1 MPLHSDWCTQEASI
15 AFMACSMARQWRRT
29 LASHLH
35 TVTQLWP
42 QRDLQ
47 QATSQLL
54 VQCANKWGLP
64 LPPVPEATPA
74 PLTQACLAD
83 RMIVCK

>member
-1 MPLHSDWCTQEASI
+1 
-15 AFMACSMARQWRRT
+15 MAGGMAQQWRRS
-29 LASHLH
+29 LACHLH
-35 TVTQLWP
+35 TLTHPCP

-47 QATSQLL
+47 HATNQLL

-74 PLTQACLAD
+74 PLTQACLATPLAHW
-83 RMIVCK
+83 IVAG